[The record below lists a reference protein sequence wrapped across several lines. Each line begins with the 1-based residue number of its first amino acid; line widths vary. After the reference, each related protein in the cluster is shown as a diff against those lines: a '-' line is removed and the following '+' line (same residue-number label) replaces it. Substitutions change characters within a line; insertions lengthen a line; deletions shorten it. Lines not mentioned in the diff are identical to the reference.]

1 MHHIEL
7 WVPDLPA
14 AERGWGWLLGELGH
28 VPYQRWE
35 HGRSW
40 RRGDS
45 YVVVEQSPDLTGGTH
60 DRCSPGLN
68 HLAFHVRDRATLDAL
83 VARAPEHGWQQ
94 LFPDRYPH
102 AGGDE
107 HIAAYLEDPAG
118 YEVELVAGI
127 PQARPAPKAPAPY
140 TDVWAQR
147 RD

>member
-1 MHHIEL
+1 M
-7 WVPDLPA
+7 
-14 AERGWGWLLGELGH
+14 
-28 VPYQRWE
+28 
-35 HGRSW
+35 
-40 RRGDS
+40 
-45 YVVVEQSPDLTGGTH
+45 
-60 DRCSPGLN
+60 
-68 HLAFHVRDRATLDAL
+68 
-83 VARAPEHGWQQ
+83 ARAPEHGWQQ

-127 PQARPAPKAPAPY
+127 PQARPAPRAPAPY